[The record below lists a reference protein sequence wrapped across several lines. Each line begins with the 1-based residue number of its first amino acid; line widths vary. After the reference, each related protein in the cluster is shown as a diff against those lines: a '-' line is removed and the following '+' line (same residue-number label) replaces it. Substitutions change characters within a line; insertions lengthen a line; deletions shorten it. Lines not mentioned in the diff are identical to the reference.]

1 MGQIQIQ
8 HLPDATCSLISF
20 LLVFFLPGSLNLY
33 QSLVHW
39 SRLASAFC
47 CRLNRLV
54 LDDRSK
60 ILTTSGERRDAQP
73 VRERRRPDRSTGLR
87 RLGCTIRQGESHGS
101 QRWSIRQAFLPQLIL
116 ILVFVCRCAAGPKLR
131 GCCSSLPASA
141 SHLLFYYFLSKFLK
155 DQTKHF
161 CKHCEHMFL
170 LHSGQNVYY
179 TFYFYF
185 Y

>member
-1 MGQIQIQ
+1 MSWSYCTSVKKKMCILSLTRNGNNGMCN
-8 HLPDATCSLISF
+8 LADYPDKLGPHEANSDSAPAWRYVF
-20 LLVFFLPGSLNLY
+20 FDFFSSRFFFLPGSLNLY

-101 QRWSIRQAFLPQLIL
+101 QRWSIR
-116 ILVFVCRCAAGPKLR
+116 
-131 GCCSSLPASA
+131 
-141 SHLLFYYFLSKFLK
+141 
-155 DQTKHF
+155 
-161 CKHCEHMFL
+161 
-170 LHSGQNVYY
+170 
-179 TFYFYF
+179 
-185 Y
+185 